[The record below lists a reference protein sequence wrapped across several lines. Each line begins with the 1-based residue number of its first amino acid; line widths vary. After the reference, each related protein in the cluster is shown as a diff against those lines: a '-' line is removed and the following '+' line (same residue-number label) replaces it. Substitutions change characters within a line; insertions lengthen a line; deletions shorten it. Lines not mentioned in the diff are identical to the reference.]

1 MGAEIGRRCKQELIS
16 FLLRIYHTASTRQ
29 TAQAKAAAPKPPQK
43 GGTLGDTITFLV
55 EPVPKG
61 RPRFHIQNG
70 HVMTF
75 TPRKTRTFES
85 DIANIYVNQHGRFY
99 EKGTALE
106 LTVVFYMPI
115 PKSVSKTMRNN
126 MIKDF
131 VKHTK
136 KSDLDNLIKAL
147 LDALNGIAYAD
158 DAQIVKLSARKQ
170 YAETP
175 RIELNISIAGGG
187 T

>member
-1 MGAEIGRRCKQELIS
+1 MGDI
-16 FLLRIYHTASTRQ
+16 
-29 TAQAKAAAPKPPQK
+29 
-43 GGTLGDTITFLV
+43 ITFLV

-75 TPRKTRTFES
+75 TPRKTRVFEK
-85 DIANIYVNQHGRFY
+85 DIANIYVNQRGKFY
-99 EKGTALE
+99 DKGTPLE
-106 LTVVFYMPI
+106 MIAVFYMPI
-115 PKSVSKTMRNN
+115 PKSVSKIMRQN

-158 DAQIVKLSARKQ
+158 DAQIVKLSAQKV

-175 RIELNISIAGGG
+175 RIELLIRVAGGE